1 MALNRQLK
9 RGLVGSGQNTAKA
22 IKANSTVSIS
32 VLVLL
37 FLVYFAS
44 TASARPSVD
53 ALLHDSFFHSLAGKR
68 VSAPSINNRSRVV
81 GLLHGVPGSDAHD
94 HVQEELE
101 TRDEHGQLVSHMR
114 YHVTPHQNMFSF
126 DEAQEIDSIVC
137 SKDRS
142 VLTLSTSTGHP
153 FSAALVQSLR
163 DGVAR
168 GVREGRPFVG
178 VGHQNWGCAAEP
190 HTRMLG
196 NTSIMVQILEVL
208 AVSLHSGI
216 VKLRTIPA
224 SWHHV
229 FEHASISFHSR
240 HLPHGRVP
248 AESLRQ
254 AHERLSANQQQPST
268 HRLKSGEGITTS
280 SSWSFGSF
288 IDSVCSL
295 AWHYIQDT
303 VDKVIE
309 SVKVITALAE
319 LGLTGDLSVSPTD
332 QQIVGFGVNYN
343 IDKKLANG
351 NLPMDSGIDGVT
363 GSCSNCYAYA
373 GLTLH
378 FEITISNY
386 SLVSAQLYVLGS
398 LELNVEG
405 SFDFQQ
411 QYVATFKG
419 QPQTPYVSPS
429 MSLSLAG
436 LSFTV
441 QVTVP

>member
-1 MALNRQLK
+1 MVVSQVRRYFTSCL
-9 RGLVGSGQNTAKA
+9 RGCCLC
-22 IKANSTVSIS
+22 
-32 VLVLL
+32 L
-37 FLVYFAS
+37 
-44 TASARPSVD
+44 
-53 ALLHDSFFHSLAGKR
+53 
-68 VSAPSINNRSRVV
+68 
-81 GLLHGVPGSDAHD
+81 
-94 HVQEELE
+94 
-101 TRDEHGQLVSHMR
+101 
-114 YHVTPHQNMFSF
+114 
-126 DEAQEIDSIVC
+126 IDSHSSMISNGCVRTC
-137 SKDRS
+137 
-142 VLTLSTSTGHP
+142 VP
-153 FSAALVQSLR
+153 FHQR
-163 DGVAR
+163 
-168 GVREGRPFVG
+168 VRIRRVYE
-178 VGHQNWGCAAEP
+178 W
-190 HTRMLG
+190 
-196 NTSIMVQILEVL
+196 
-208 AVSLHSGI
+208 HS
-216 VKLRTIPA
+216 
-224 SWHHV
+224 
-229 FEHASISFHSR
+229 
-240 HLPHGRVP
+240 

-441 QVTVP
+441 QVTVPYSYGATAHFDTKANIQFFAKASGSFKRGIQVLASDADKTPKPLSEDKPLTYASDIKFVQATANVTANVWFLATIIPQISGFGGPTVGLRFFADGMIAMGVVPDDVAGLCSQGLTGCGSSATMAKVQVNAGTFQEGSFIVLCCRSLRPTLS